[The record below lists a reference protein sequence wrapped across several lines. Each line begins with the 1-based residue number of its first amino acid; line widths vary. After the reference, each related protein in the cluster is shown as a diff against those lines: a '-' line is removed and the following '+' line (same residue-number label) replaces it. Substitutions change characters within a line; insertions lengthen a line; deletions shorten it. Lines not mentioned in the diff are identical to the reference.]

1 MQELDRFNGVVI
13 VTTNLFGNYD
23 PALLRRISRH
33 IKFRLPDKAMRRR
46 LFELHLPNRE
56 RVFADLNILATE
68 AKGLSGGDIL
78 NVCLNAIYAGS
89 TADDAGEWKVTGT
102 DLLAE
107 VTKVKA
113 AHSDHR
119 TPFCRETTQSA

>member
-56 RVFADLNILATE
+56 RVLADLNILATE
-68 AKGLSGGDIL
+68 SKGLSGGDIL
-78 NVCLNAIYAGS
+78 NVCLNSIYAGS
-89 TADDAGEWKVTGT
+89 TADDASEWRVTGST
-102 DLLAE
+102 LLAE
-107 VTKVKA
+107 IAKVKA
-113 AHSDHR
+113 AQNDHR
-119 TPFCRETTQSA
+119 VPFCRDHTQSA